1 LTQLLISMTLWI
13 SITGINLEDPEQAQK
28 IVKTWDERH
37 NMEIFCD
44 SGVDDQVSH
53 KASRQHHESESL
65 TWKCLN
71 R

>member
-1 LTQLLISMTLWI
+1 MILLR
-13 SITGINLEDPEQAQK
+13 SITGTNLEDPEKAQQ

-53 KASRQHHESESL
+53 MLYR
-65 TWKCLN
+65 N
-71 R
+71 RYFG